1 MRLGFSNLIANS
13 IDELQLNELYSLSD
27 CIDWAPTITAPKW
40 NLLTKD
46 GTAAFQ
52 LPTKVSAIQSL
63 FFGIPNVHFMQEREG
78 FIALKTHL
86 QYLIKVSRAY
96 NIKYI
101 LWGSPGTRQNALAS
115 FDDEVMLSRL
125 SELLSLFKNEN
136 VEFMVEAVSPKFG
149 CEFVNNSVELI
160 SLYKRMNSSK
170 FSLHLDTGQMID
182 EGLDVL
188 SVIENNLEHLKHLHL
203 SEPDFG
209 YSGSYTSLFNEIV
222 SMLKTKNVDVVYEIQ
237 TLKADM
243 YDKFIN
249 EFSNISTL

>member
-1 MRLGFSNLIANS
+1 MRLGFSNLISNS
-13 IDELQLNELYSLSD
+13 IDELQLNELYNLSD

-40 NLLTKD
+40 NLLTK
-46 GTAAFQ
+46 GETAVFQ
-52 LPTKVSAIQSL
+52 LPTKISAIQSL
-63 FFGIPNVHFMQEREG
+63 FFGIPNIHFMQEREK
-78 FIALKTHL
+78 FIALKSHL
-86 QYLIKVSRAY
+86 QYLIKVSRVY

-101 LWGSPGTRQNALAS
+101 LWGSPGTRQNASAF
-115 FDDEVMLSRL
+115 FDDGIMFSRL
-125 SELLSLFKNEN
+125 SELLALFENEN
-136 VEFMVEAVSPKFG
+136 VELMLEAVSPKFG
-149 CEFVNNSVELI
+149 CEFVNNTVELI
-160 SLYKRMNSSK
+160 SLNKKVGSSK

-182 EGLDVL
+182 EGVDVL
-188 SVIENNLEHLKHLHL
+188 SVIESNLDRLKHLHL

-249 EFSNISTL
+249 EYSSISTL